1 MTAEL
6 TVKNT
11 HIFYP
16 KLVKVYADLARK
28 SIRLLTRFLPPL
40 NRRAVSM
47 RESENPLAP
56 YP

>member
-28 SIRLLTRFLPPL
+28 SIRLLTPL
-40 NRRAVSM
+40 YLWERGWG
-47 RESENPLAP
+47 EG
-56 YP
+56 YPISSKFW

>member
-28 SIRLLTRFLPPL
+28 SIRLLT
-40 NRRAVSM
+40 
-47 RESENPLAP
+47 
-56 YP
+56 

>member
-28 SIRLLTRFLPPL
+28 SIRLLTRPIRIHLQNEIP
-40 NRRAVSM
+40 AVID
-47 RESENPLAP
+47 PI
-56 YP
+56 